1 MYEIQ
6 CAMHPLYDCF
16 VNVPLS
22 TLTVRLGKLEV
33 EKFQGRGG
41 GGGGLRFF
49 REGLRFFSGWG
60 EIFSGGVEIFSGG
73 VEIFFGG

>member
-16 VNVPLS
+16 VNVPFTS
-22 TLTVRLGKLEV
+22 TICKFQV
-33 EKFQGRGG
+33 EKFQV
-41 GGGGLRFF
+41 
-49 REGLRFFSGWG
+49 EIFSGWG

-73 VEIFFGG
+73 VEIFFGGG